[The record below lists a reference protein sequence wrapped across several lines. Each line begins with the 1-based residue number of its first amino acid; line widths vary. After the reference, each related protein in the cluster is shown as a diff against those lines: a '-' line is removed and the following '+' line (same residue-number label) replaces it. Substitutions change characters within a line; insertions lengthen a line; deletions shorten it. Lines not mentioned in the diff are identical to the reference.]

1 MSMISRLVLLAAVV
15 AVYFVAAPQSHAD
28 QHEKAVL
35 VTGASSGIGLAI
47 AKDLAA
53 NGFFVYAGARKAE
66 DLAALNK
73 IENVQSVRLDVTVQE
88 DIDSALQTVID
99 GGRGLFGV
107 VNNAGVG
114 VLATATEMPEKD
126 LHFTFNVNVLGPY
139 RVTKAFAP
147 LIIESQGRITTIGSI
162 SGILSG
168 RTSASYSMSKH
179 AVEAYTDSLALE
191 MADHGVAVSV
201 VEPGNYQS
209 RIRHKVVEDAK
220 AKGVSGEQLEGLEEW
235 ANTEWKDPIEVA
247 IAVRQF
253 LVEENPGRRYM
264 VVPVADEAEVTIRKI
279 IMEMVELNQNQAFK
293 YDRDELV
300 KMVDEALASL
310 ESSAESD

>member
-1 MSMISRLVLLAAVV
+1 MSMVSRLVFFVLILGASVV
-15 AVYFVAAPQSHAD
+15 TAPQSA
-28 QHEKAVL
+28 QAQEQKAVL

-47 AKDLAA
+47 TEDLAA

-66 DLAALNK
+66 DLAALDAMD
-73 IENVQSVRLDVTVQE
+73 NVKSVRLDVTIQD
-88 DIDSALQTVID
+88 DIDAALQTVID
-99 GGRGLFGV
+99 GGHGLFGV

-114 VLATATEMPEKD
+114 VLATATEMTEED
-126 LHFTFNVNVLGPY
+126 LLFTFDVNVLGPY

-147 LIIESQGRITTIGSI
+147 LVIESQGRITTIGSI

-168 RTSASYSMSKH
+168 QTSASYSMSKH

-191 MADHGVAVSV
+191 MAEHGVAVSV

-209 RIRHKVVEDAK
+209 RIRYKVLEDAR
-220 AKGVSGEQLEGLEEW
+220 AKGASEERLKELEEW
-235 ANTEWKDPIEVA
+235 ANTEWKDPVEVA
-247 IAVRQF
+247 VAVRQF
-253 LVEENPGRRYM
+253 LVEESPKRRYM
-264 VVPVADEAEVTIRKI
+264 VVPVENEAAITIRKI
-279 IMEMVELNQNQAFK
+279 IMEMVELKLNQAFK

-310 ESSAESD
+310 EAPTDSD

>member
-1 MSMISRLVLLAAVV
+1 
-15 AVYFVAAPQSHAD
+15 
-28 QHEKAVL
+28 VL

-53 NGFFVYAGARKAE
+53 NGFFVYAGARKAK
-66 DLAALNK
+66 DIAALNE

-88 DIDSALQTVID
+88 DIDNAVEAVND

-114 VLATATEMPEKD
+114 VLATATGMPEED
-126 LHFTFNVNVLGPY
+126 LHFTFDVNVLGPY

-209 RIRHKVVEDAK
+209 RIRYKVVEDAK
-220 AKGVSGEQLEGLEEW
+220 AKGVSGEELEGLEKW
-235 ANTEWKDPIEVA
+235 ASTEWKDPIEVA
-247 IAVRQF
+247 FAVRQF
-253 LVEENPGRRYM
+253 LVEENPKRRYM

-279 IMEMVELNQNQAFK
+279 ITEMVELNQNQAFK

-310 ESSAESD
+310 EATAESD